1 MAVYQDVMLAR
12 HLSVGE
18 NFFLGKLPRSRL
30 GLVDWKKISEV
41 TRETL
46 EELDLSIA
54 YGMGY
59 KGCTTAVT
67 LLDGGTV
74 PKYLDT
80 GAVAVT
86 KENMND
92 KKIQDLLD
100 PTRLKR

>member
-1 MAVYQDVMLAR
+1 
-12 HLSVGE
+12 
-18 NFFLGKLPRSRL
+18 
-30 GLVDWKKISEV
+30 
-41 TRETL
+41 
-46 EELDLSIA
+46 
-54 YGMGY
+54 MGY

-67 LLDGGTV
+67 MLDGGTV

-92 KKIQDLLD
+92 KKVQDLLD